1 MSPDTR
7 HRESSTDEIRA
18 EVAERLRARRPEI
31 VEAIFDCARD
41 LVPDP
46 VGSED
51 PELLAGLRDAVA
63 GAIDYG
69 LTSVERGEEWSTAIP
84 RATVSQA
91 LRAANAGVSLTT
103 VLRRYVVGHQRLS
116 SYVLEEI
123 ELGNPSNE
131 QRAAL
136 LLQTSTAL
144 STLLGRLQTSI
155 TETYMHEIA
164 RKTRSREQRR
174 GELVQRLL
182 AGEWIDSGELGY
194 ELKTEHIAILA
205 AGTGAAEAVRAVA
218 RELDRQLLEVPR
230 VDGTVWAWLGGGR
243 GLALTRVAAILGEEA
258 YPDVRVAVGAQ
269 GSGVVGFRLTHQQAQ
284 AALRIAHGAQRRITR
299 FEDVALESLVLQN
312 GAMAGSLV
320 ELYLSPLNDN
330 GEGAELRQTLRAYF
344 AAGRQASAAAS
355 ALGVERRTV
364 TYRLRKIEEL
374 LRCRLSSRLAE
385 LEVALRLEE
394 LLEAESE
401 MATYLPLSSSS
412 AHDAHQ
418 APSEL

>member
-1 MSPDTR
+1 MSPDAR
-7 HRESSTDEIRA
+7 DRERARIRERSLDEIRA
-18 EVAERLRARRPEI
+18 EVAERLRARSAEI
-31 VEAIFDCARD
+31 VEAIFDCVRE
-41 LVPDP
+41 LVPDSA
-46 VGSED
+46 GNDD
-51 PELLAGLRDAVA
+51 PELQAGLRDAVA

-69 LTSVERGEEWSTAIP
+69 LTSVERGEEWSAATP
-84 RATVSQA
+84 RATVNQA

-116 SYVLEEI
+116 AFVLEEI
-123 ELGNPSNE
+123 EHGSPSNE

-182 AGEWIDSGELGY
+182 AGDWVDSGELGY
-194 ELKTEHIAILA
+194 ELRAEHIAILA

-218 RELDRQLLEVPR
+218 GEFDRQLLKVPR
-230 VDGTVWAWLGGGR
+230 VDGSIWAWLGGGR
-243 GLALTRVAAILGEEA
+243 GLTLTRIELILSENVYA
-258 YPDVRVAVGAQ
+258 DVKVAVGARAW
-269 GSGVVGFRLTHQQAQ
+269 GVVGFRLTHQQAQ
-284 AALRIAHGAQRRITR
+284 AALRIAHTTQRSITR

-320 ELYLSPLNDN
+320 ELYLSPLNHN
-330 GEGAELRQTLRAYF
+330 GDGVELRQTLRAYF

-374 LRCRLSSRLAE
+374 LKCRLHTRLAE

-394 LLEAESE
+394 LLGSE
-401 MATYLPLSSSS
+401 GEFVSHSPARRR
-412 AHDAHQ
+412 
-418 APSEL
+418 

>member
-1 MSPDTR
+1 MSPDAR
-7 HRESSTDEIRA
+7 DRERARNRGRSLDEIRVG
-18 EVAERLRARRPEI
+18 VAGRLRARRTEI
-31 VEAIFDCARD
+31 VEAIFDCVRE

-46 VGSED
+46 AGSED
-51 PELLAGLRDAVA
+51 PELLVGLRGAVA

-69 LTSVERGEEWSTAIP
+69 LTCVERGEEWSEAIP
-84 RATVSQA
+84 QATVSQA

-116 SYVLEEI
+116 AFVLEEI
-123 ELGNPSNE
+123 EHGNPSNE

-136 LLQTSTAL
+136 LSQTSTAL
-144 STLLGRLQTSI
+144 STLLGRLQTSM

-182 AGEWIDSGELGY
+182 AGDWVDSGELGY
-194 ELKTEHIAILA
+194 ELRTEHIAILA

-218 RELDRQLLEVPR
+218 GELDRQLLKVPR

-243 GLALTRVAAILGEEA
+243 GLALARVELVLSKEA
-258 YPDVRVAVGAQ
+258 YADVRVAMGARAR
-269 GSGVVGFRLTHQQAQ
+269 GVVGFRLTHQQAQ
-284 AALRIAHGAQRRITR
+284 AALRIAHTTQRRITR

-312 GAMAGSLV
+312 GAMAGSLL
-320 ELYLSPLNDN
+320 ELYLSPLDHN
-330 GEGAELRQTLRAYF
+330 GDGAELRQTLRAYF

-364 TYRLRKIEEL
+364 TYRLHKIEEL
-374 LRCRLSSRLAE
+374 LKCRLHTRLAE

-394 LLEAESE
+394 LLGTEGEFVSHPPAR
-401 MATYLPLSSSS
+401 PR
-412 AHDAHQ
+412 
-418 APSEL
+418 